1 LDIQSLGVNQE
12 KGEEAKLIKPR
23 RRWVVVF
30 LGIRQPDNI
39 FIKNGQTLQEQSS
52 VVSEVSLHYLSVRF

>member
-30 LGIRQPDNI
+30 PWNPSTRKHIHKKWSNTPGTK
-39 FIKNGQTLQEQSS
+39 FCG
-52 VVSEVSLHYLSVRF
+52 V